1 MSASVKLLKYKPTD
15 LQFDVL
21 GGEDVVEV
29 NVQFRSS
36 LLELALLGCH
46 EGDQIVMKTTLLG
59 EISRLCSDMMLLS
72 YAIKAQTTRGIS
84 CLSL

>member
-59 EISRLCSDMMLLS
+59 EISRLCSDWLDHDVALL
-72 YAIKAQTTRGIS
+72 
-84 CLSL
+84 CH